1 MNKLFALFFAFGATM
16 CALTLTLLLIP
27 GTPLDSLWRLNPE
40 ARPAFQSLGKVA
52 ALLMF
57 VVGVAC
63 AFAAAGMWRGS
74 LWGTRLAVI
83 ILSINIL
90 GDLFNA
96 LVRHDLRTLIGLP
109 IGGAM
114 ILYLLRAKRPHI
126 QVKIPS
132 DHKQGTD
139 PNGVKIRPI

>member
-1 MNKLFALFFAFGATM
+1 MNKLFALFFAFGAAM
-16 CALTLTLLLIP
+16 CALTITLLLVP

-52 ALLMF
+52 LLLML
-57 VVGVAC
+57 VVGAAC
-63 AFAAAGMWRGS
+63 AFAVAGMWRGS
-74 LWGTRLAVI
+74 WWGTRLAVI

-90 GDLFNA
+90 GDLFNT

-114 ILYLLRAKRPHI
+114 ILYLLKAKRRQTH
-126 QVKIPS
+126 VKTPS
-132 DHKQGTD
+132 D
-139 PNGVKIRPI
+139 

>member
-1 MNKLFALFFAFGATM
+1 MNKVFALFFAFGAAM
-16 CALTLTLLLIP
+16 CALTITLLLVP

-40 ARPAFQSLGKVA
+40 TRPAFQSLGKVA
-52 ALLMF
+52 VLLMF

-63 AFAAAGMWRGS
+63 AFAATGMWRGS
-74 LWGTRLAVI
+74 WWGTRLAVI

-114 ILYLLRAKRPHI
+114 ILYLIKARRPQT
-126 QVKIPS
+126 QVKTSS
-132 DHKQGTD
+132 DQKQGT
-139 PNGVKIRPI
+139 GFGI

>member
-1 MNKLFALFFAFGATM
+1 MNKLYALFFAFGATM
-16 CALTLTLLLIP
+16 CALTITLLLIP

-40 ARPAFQSLGKVA
+40 ARAAFQSLGKTAV
-52 ALLMF
+52 LLML
-57 VVGVAC
+57 VVGAAC

-74 LWGTRLAVI
+74 WWGTRLALV

-90 GDLFNA
+90 GDLLNA

-114 ILYLLRAKRPHI
+114 IFYLLKAKRPQT
-126 QVKIPS
+126 QVKTPS
-132 DHKQGTD
+132 DHNQGQ
-139 PNGVKIRPI
+139 IRVFESES

>member
-1 MNKLFALFFAFGATM
+1 MSKLFALFFAFGAAM
-16 CALTLTLLLIP
+16 CALTITLLLIP

-40 ARPAFQSLGKVA
+40 AHSAFQSLGKVA
-52 ALLMF
+52 VLLML
-57 VVGVAC
+57 VVGAAC

-74 LWGTRLAVI
+74 WWGTRLALV

-114 ILYLLRAKRPHI
+114 ILYLIKAKRRQA

-132 DHKQGTD
+132 DL
-139 PNGVKIRPI
+139 N

>member
-1 MNKLFALFFAFGATM
+1 MNKLFALFFAFGAAM
-16 CALTLTLLLIP
+16 CALTVTLLLIP

-52 ALLMF
+52 VLLML
-57 VVGVAC
+57 VVGAAC
-63 AFAAAGMWRGS
+63 GFAAAGMWRGS
-74 LWGTRLAVI
+74 WWGTRLAVI

-96 LVRHDLRTLIGLP
+96 LVRHDPRTLIGLP

-114 ILYLLRAKRPHI
+114 ILYLLKAKRRQT
-126 QVKIPS
+126 QVKTPS
-132 DHKQGTD
+132 DLNQED
-139 PNGVKIRPI
+139 PVFESDS